1 MADRNVVGSNTF
13 EQFRVEFNELAT
25 DVGDIASITGASGII
40 ASATDVIEA
49 VTTLNTSVGN
59 ELDLPDSSGVSV
71 GRIKLGD
78 SDDLQIYHDGS
89 NSFISDGGTGEIRI
103 QTNNLNIQN
112 AAGNES
118 MIGATED
125 AGVALYFNNSQK
137 LATNN
142 TGVAITGNLTA
153 TGNITADGNITLGDA
168 DTDSLTISADVTSH
182 IKPNATNTFDLG
194 GDGKEWRNL
203 YLSGFIEDENNV
215 QLTFP
220 SVSGTIS
227 TEGFSIAL
235 ATALG

>member
-49 VTTLNTSVGN
+49 VVSINTSVGN
-59 ELDLPDSSGVSV
+59 ELDLPDSSGVGV
-71 GRIKLGD
+71 GRVKLGD

-103 QTNNLNIQN
+103 QTNNLNVQN

-137 LATNN
+137 LVTNN
-142 TGVAITGNLTA
+142 TGVAVTGNLTA

-168 DTDSLTISADVTSH
+168 DTDSLTISADVTSN
-182 IKPNATNTFDLG
+182 IKPNASNTFDLG

-220 SVSGTIS
+220 TVGGTLS

>member
-1 MADRNVVGSNTF
+1 MYKR
-13 EQFRVEFNELAT
+13 Q
-25 DVGDIASITGASGII
+25 
-40 ASATDVIEA
+40 
-49 VTTLNTSVGN
+49 
-59 ELDLPDSSGVSV
+59 ELDLPDSSGVNV
-71 GRIKLGD
+71 GRVKLGD
-78 SDDLQIYHDGS
+78 SDDLQIYHNGS
-89 NSFISDGGTGEIRI
+89 NSFVLDVGTGK
-103 QTNNLNIQN
+103 LHL
-112 AAGNES
+112 G
-118 MIGATED
+118 GD
-125 AGVALYFNNSQK
+125 AGVNITNAAVDEDFITCVTDGAVTLFHNNSPK
-137 LATNN
+137 LETNAA
-142 TGVAITGNLTA
+142 GVAITGNLTA

-220 SVSGTIS
+220 TVGGTIS

>member
-49 VTTLNTSVGN
+49 VTTLNTSIGN
-59 ELDLPDSSGVSV
+59 TVDLPDSSGVNV
-71 GRIKLGD
+71 GRVKLGD

-137 LATNN
+137 LVTNN